1 MAKKDKTEN
10 GQIVI
15 KKYANR
21 RLYNTDS
28 SSYVTL
34 DDLATMVRDGKEFI
48 VRDAKSGEDITH
60 SVLTQIIFEEESKGE
75 TLLPINFLRQLIG
88 FYGGGLQQVVPDY
101 LESSLSMF
109 SENQERFRHF
119 VEENFAAGTPFS
131 FKTFKPFE
139 ELTRKNMAA
148 FENAMQMF
156 SPFHG
161 IPQPESQEKGKPA
174 DASKDDDQLSKLQEQ
189 LAAMQQQL
197 QELQKK

>member
-34 DDLATMVRDGKEFI
+34 DDLATMVRDGKDFI

-75 TLLPINFLRQLIG
+75 TLLPINFLRQLIS

-101 LESSLSMF
+101 LESSMSMF
-109 SENQERFRHF
+109 AENQERFRQF
-119 VEENFAAGTPFS
+119 VEENFSSGTPFS
-131 FKTFKPFE
+131 FKSFKPFE
-139 ELTRKNMAA
+139 EMTRQNMAA

-161 IPQPESQEKGKPA
+161 IPQPETKEKEKAEEGAKG
-174 DASKDDDQLSKLQEQ
+174 DEQLSKLQEQ